1 MGWDRNRNFLQ
12 EPDLRIRY
20 RWTYRKNGTENMSG
34 KTGDIAFLRDREMDG
49 LEIRFARQ
57 TPHAFPKHAHDGV
70 YLIGLME
77 RGGAWCVDE
86 GDETSFVAPGELSLF
101 NPGQIH
107 TGIPRPGQ
115 TASYRM
121 FYLSGAFMRGIALDV
136 TEGKADALEFERVV
150 IRQPRIWSMLMGLT
164 GLIETGCD
172 RLERDTVLFSA
183 LAGLIADHAGH
194 PTANIAPAHEP
205 KAVRIAREYLSERLS
220 EKMTLEDAAR
230 EAGLSRHHF
239 IRVFSRAT
247 GFSPHAYRTL
257 RRIDRA
263 KSLLLS
269 GVTPAEAALETGFVD
284 QSHFTNVFKK
294 IVGATPGQYL
304 SR

>member
-1 MGWDRNRNFLQ
+1 
-12 EPDLRIRY
+12 
-20 RWTYRKNGTENMSG
+20 MSG
-34 KTGDIAFLRDREMDG
+34 TTGDIAFLRDKDMGG

-57 TPHAFPKHAHDGV
+57 TRHAFPKHAHDGV

-77 RGGAWCVDE
+77 RGGAWCVDQ
-86 GDETSFVAPGELSLF
+86 GDDDAFVAPGELSLF

-121 FYLSGAFMRGIALDV
+121 FYLSADFMRDIVQDV
-136 TEGKADALEFERVV
+136 TEGKAGVLEFERLVV
-150 IRQPRIWSMLMGLT
+150 RQPKAWSLLMGLT

-183 LAGLIADHAGH
+183 LAALIADHAGH
-194 PTANIAPAHEP
+194 PAANIAPPHEP
-205 KAVRIAREYLSERLS
+205 KAVRIAREFLSERLS
-220 EKMTLEDAAR
+220 EKMSLEEAAK

-263 KSLLLS
+263 KSLLL
-269 GVTPAEAALETGFVD
+269 GGLTPAEAALETGFSD
-284 QSHFTNVFKK
+284 QSHFTHVFKK